1 MKNQRV
7 KEIAIAL
14 HTETKQGDH
23 SEQTRKNN
31 ALMLKMDRERESR
44 RTGTPEVYASSDV
57 PGNFGFVGCESDQYE
72 TREAA
77 EQARDRAI
85 IDTIDTEAPPTCWTG
100 AQSAAWNRELDRD
113 KARPWVREGESF
125 RQWITRL
132 NLADNHDNWEKW
144 ADESY
149 AEREKR
155 LAAYCSPYPKPRNK
169 AELDAIRVLEQR
181 DELQRRLD
189 AAMYKLRLY
198 IAGENSESRHVA
210 KPLIDVEEILTARSA
225 R

>member
-1 MKNQRV
+1 MTTDTV
-7 KEIAIAL
+7 KQIAIAL

-23 SEQTRKNN
+23 LKPLPWKASGNFTQADADACNAAEAAREQ
-31 ALMLKMDRERESR
+31 AREAGNIAIRQKREAD
-44 RTGTPEVYASSDV
+44 TPEVYESSDV
-57 PGNFGFVGCESDQYE
+57 PGKFGFVGCDSDQYE

-77 EQARDRAI
+77 EQARDQAI
-85 IDTIDTEAPPTCWTG
+85 INTIDTEAPPTCWTE

-144 ADESY
+144 ADESH

-169 AELDAIRVLEQR
+169 AW
-181 DELQRRLD
+181 
-189 AAMYKLRLY
+189 M
-198 IAGENSESRHVA
+198 
-210 KPLIDVEEILTARSA
+210 PLITQ
-225 R
+225 